1 MKTGKYGFTAI
12 VIGLFAFAWGTGS
25 PVEVSARPKYKETFE
40 GKYAGLAE
48 QVNKVKCGVCHPPAA
63 EEKKKVRNTYGQ
75 ALEKALGAKN
85 VDDKAAILKAL
96 GAIEAQKSA
105 AEGKSFG
112 DLIKAGELP
121 GVNE

>member
-1 MKTGKYGFTAI
+1 
-12 VIGLFAFAWGTGS
+12 
-25 PVEVSARPKYKETFE
+25 VEPDCRARAQSSR
-40 GKYAGLAE
+40 AG
-48 QVNKVKCGVCHPPAA
+48 N
-63 EEKKKVRNTYGQ
+63 NYGQ